1 MLFFSIF
8 MYYIINKVTFTA
20 LFFVCQVCLYFFLN
34 LDKTVW
40 SVTDFHGFPI
50 FSQKKQSFSL
60 TLFILSK
67 TKCGNAIFFYTSF
80 TCAFFLV
87 SIGFAHLSSF
97 FSTIF
102 PVNLMFLLNVF
113 IKKQSFPG
121 ISCTSFLF
129 LQNTIFHEI
138 LDILFLFFYFFT
150 SFSHFHILQRNFC
163 ICFFPDTIS
172 QTFVFFHFFLHNIF

>member
-1 MLFFSIF
+1 MVFPYFPKKSNLFLSLCLFSVKPSAEMPFSFIHHLH
-8 MYYIINKVTFTA
+8 VH
-20 LFFVCQVCLYFFLN
+20 FFLFL
-34 LDKTVW
+34 LDLHT
-40 SVTDFHGFPI
+40 
-50 FSQKKQSFSL
+50 
-60 TLFILSK
+60 
-67 TKCGNAIFFYTSF
+67 
-80 TCAFFLV
+80 FLR
-87 SIGFAHLSSF
+87 F